1 MRDIEPG
8 SGNVYADLGLRD
20 AENMLVKARLA
31 VKIGETI
38 KHRGIS
44 QEAAARQ
51 IGISQPKLSNLLRG
65 QFRGI
70 SEAKMI
76 ECLTRLGND
85 VHIVVKSLPDEQES
99 GHIEVVLI

>member
-1 MRDIEPG
+1 MREIEP
-8 SGNVYADLGLRD
+8 SRGNVYADLGLRD

-31 VKIGETI
+31 VKINEASQQ
-38 KHRGIS
+38 RGLS
-44 QEAAARQ
+44 QEVAAGL

-76 ECLTRLGND
+76 ECLTKLGND
-85 VHIVVKSLPDEQES
+85 VHIVVKSLPDEQQL
-99 GHIEVVLI
+99 GQIEVVLI